1 MKMPPSHK
9 RGAKSSLRRIADK
22 LDLPFASTKGRPVKP
37 ATSGPVPDYEA
48 RLADLLK
55 GTPDE

>member
-1 MKMPPSHK
+1 MKIPPAHK
-9 RGAKSSLRRIADK
+9 RGTKSSLRRIASK
-22 LDLPFASTKGRPVKP
+22 LGLPFASTKGRPVKP

-55 GTPDE
+55 GAPDE